1 MNDLKMF
8 KSEES
13 VGDIQTISSREVAG
27 MMEKKHKEVLRML
40 EGYEPPK
47 GSKSRKV
54 VGILP
59 TLAEHN
65 VALSDYFIESSYK
78 DASGKSNKCYE
89 CTKSIEYSII

>member
-13 VGDIQTISSREVAG
+13 VSDIQTISSREVAD
-27 MMEKKHKEVLRML
+27 MMGKQHWEVLRML
-40 EGYEPPK
+40 EGYEPSK

-54 VGILP
+54 VGIIP
-59 TLAEHN
+59 TLNDHN
-65 VALSDYFIESSYK
+65 VGVVNYFIESSYK
-78 DASGKSNKCYE
+78 DTSGKSNKYYE